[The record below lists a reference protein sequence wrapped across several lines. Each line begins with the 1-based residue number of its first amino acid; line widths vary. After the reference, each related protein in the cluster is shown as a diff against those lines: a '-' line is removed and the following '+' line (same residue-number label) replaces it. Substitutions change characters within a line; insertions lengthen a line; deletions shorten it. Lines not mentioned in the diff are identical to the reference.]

1 DALPYLTEPI
11 QSTGSPVTML
21 FSQDRSELR
30 RFYLEAWRKARARLP
45 MAPMEQMV
53 AEVVAEHPDYQPLLE
68 DEAQIL
74 KREYRPENGETNP
87 FLHMALHIALREQ
100 ATTDRPHGIHRI
112 HSALSQHYAGRTE
125 AEHRMMDC
133 LAEALWSA
141 QRQGALPDETA
152 YMACLESL
160 ARRILG
166 NTRHRHSR

>member
-1 DALPYLTEPI
+1 
-11 QSTGSPVTML
+11 ML

-45 MAPMEQMV
+45 MAPVEQMI
-53 AEVVAEHPDYQPLLE
+53 AEVVAEHPQYHPLLE
-68 DEAQIL
+68 DETQIL
-74 KREYRPENGETNP
+74 RREYRPENAETNP
-87 FLHMALHIALREQ
+87 FLHMGLHIALREQ
-100 ATTDRPHGIHRI
+100 ATTDRPLGIHRI
-112 HSALSQHYAGRTE
+112 HGALSRHYAGRTE

-141 QRQGALPDETA
+141 QRHNALPDEAA

-166 NTRHRHSR
+166 SVRHSR

>member
-1 DALPYLTEPI
+1 
-11 QSTGSPVTML
+11 ML

-30 RFYLEAWRKARARLP
+30 RFYLEAWRKARACLP
-45 MAPMEQMV
+45 MAPVEQMI
-53 AEVVAEHPDYQPLLE
+53 AEVVAEHPEYQPLLE

-74 KREYRPENGETNP
+74 QREYRPEHGETNP

-100 ATTDRPHGIHRI
+100 AATDRPNGIHRI
-112 HSALSQHYAGRTE
+112 HSTLSQHFAGRTE

-141 QRQGALPDETA
+141 QRHNVLPDEAA

-160 ARRILG
+160 ARRSLG
-166 NTRHRHSR
+166 NAGHRR